1 MQLINLIHKR
11 TLNPD
16 RTYIYIPFSAFLKWI
31 HALLGS
37 ANAKEN
43 YGMTTI
49 NGLKI
54 LLA

>member
-1 MQLINLIHKR
+1 MQIEH
-11 TLNPD
+11 TH
-16 RTYIYIPFSAFLKWI
+16 THIPFSASLKWI
-31 HALLGS
+31 HALIGS

-49 NGLKI
+49 NGLEI